1 MAHNFGKVIKI
12 IIDAVFFGDADYADW
27 L

>member
-12 IIDAVFFGDADYADW
+12 IIDAVFFGDADYAD
-27 L
+27 